1 MVTPRLESEMKE
13 GKKMLSG
20 ANREE
25 ERNATTQNFLNFQYI
40 SSKDF
45 YLR

>member
-1 MVTPRLESEMKE
+1 MVTPRLESEMKR

-25 ERNATTQNFLNFQYI
+25 ERNATTQIFFNF
-40 SSKDF
+40 
-45 YLR
+45 